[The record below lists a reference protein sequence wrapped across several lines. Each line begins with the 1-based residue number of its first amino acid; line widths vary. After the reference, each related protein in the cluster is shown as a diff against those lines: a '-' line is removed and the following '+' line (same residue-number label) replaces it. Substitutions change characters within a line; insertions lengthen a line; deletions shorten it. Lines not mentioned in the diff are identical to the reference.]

1 MTLREHFPS
10 VGFGTSGVRALVDD
24 LTPEAVSA
32 YARAFVLALRVSGE
46 PGAAA
51 RAWIGW
57 DLRPSSPEI
66 AAAVCAGLEA
76 EGCEPLLVGP
86 TPTPALAH
94 AAWRQGEPA
103 VMITGSHIP
112 FDRNGIKFHTGLG
125 EISKADEARI
135 AGAAPERVLLAPD
148 ALAEA
153 MERWRVRVAVAPLP
167 LAGAVAAAYR
177 ERALVVAPIGSLVG
191 LRVGVYQ
198 HSAVGRDALV
208 ALLTELG
215 AAVVPLAR
223 SDAFVPIDTE
233 AVSVE
238 DEAMAAT
245 WCAEHALDAVVSTDG
260 DGDRPWLCDERG
272 RFIPGDVVGPL
283 VARWLGVRGVVTP
296 VSSNTLVT
304 QMDAFE
310 RVERTKIGSPFVI
323 AGMAALLGSVAPV
336 AGYEANGG
344 FLLYD
349 DVQVAGATLGA
360 LPTRDALLPILA
372 LLRQV
377 ADAGGPLSAL
387 RAGLPARFTAS
398 GRLQGVDVTRARAL
412 LARLDAEP
420 AELAR
425 GFGVDGERFTEAER
439 VDGVRVRF
447 ASGLVVHLRMSG
459 NAPELR
465 VYVEADEASEAARV
479 RDAVVRALGAHVA
492 SAGEAPA

>member
-1 MTLREHFPS
+1 MTLRERFPT

-24 LTPEAVSA
+24 LTPEVVSA
-32 YARAFVLALRVSGE
+32 YARAFVLALRAAGE

-57 DLRPSSPEI
+57 DLRPSSPAI

-94 AAWRQGEPA
+94 AAWRAGEPA

-112 FDRNGIKFHTGLG
+112 FDRNGIKFHTAVG
-125 EISKADEARI
+125 EISKADEASI
-135 AGAAPERVLLAPD
+135 AAAAPERVLMSAAALDAAFGRWLARVT
-148 ALAEA
+148 AEPQEYA
-153 MERWRVRVAVAPLP
+153 QVVAD
-167 LAGAVAAAYR
+167 AYR
-177 ERALVVAPIGSLVG
+177 ERALQLAPSGSLSG

-198 HSAVGRDALV
+198 HSAVGRDALT

-215 AAVVPLAR
+215 AEVVPLGR

-233 AVSVE
+233 AVSAA
-238 DEAMAAT
+238 DEAMAAA
-245 WCAEHALDAVVSTDG
+245 WCREHALDAVVSTDG

-272 RFIPGDVVGPL
+272 RFIPGDVLGPL

-310 RVERTKIGSPFVI
+310 RVERTRIGSPFVL
-323 AGMAALLGSVAPV
+323 ASMAALKGEVTPV

-344 FLLYD
+344 FLLGD
-349 DVQVAGATLGA
+349 DVQLGGISVRA

-372 LLRQV
+372 LLRQ
-377 ADAGGPLSAL
+377 AREAGRALSAL
-387 RAGLPARFTAS
+387 RASVPARFTAA
-398 GRLQGVDVTRARAL
+398 GRLQGLDVTRARAL
-412 LARLDAEP
+412 LARLDADPTALE
-420 AELAR
+420 R
-425 GFGVDGERFTEAER
+425 GFGVDGERLAS
-439 VDGVRVRF
+439 VDRTDGLRCTLE
-447 ASGLVVHLRMSG
+447 SGLVVHLRMSG
-459 NAPELR
+459 NAPEMR
-465 VYVEADEASEAARV
+465 VYVEHDDEHAAAQV
-479 RDAVVRALGAHVA
+479 RDTVVAALAGRLGAV
-492 SAGEAPA
+492 G